1 MSAVFLHK
9 VAPALRHRNFRRYFM
24 GQIVSVIGSWI
35 QTVAISW
42 AIYRVT
48 NSVFLLGLAAF
59 LIQGPQLVLT
69 PLVGVWIDRCDKK
82 RFLLAVQ
89 VFNLFLSTLLFTLA
103 ASDAL
108 SGSNLLVASALLGV
122 LNSCDTPLRQSL
134 LISLVDDKRDLS
146 SAIALN
152 ASVFTTGRFVGP
164 LIAGL
169 MLSTFSEAACFLAN
183 ALSFLALIAALLSIK
198 LAGSEKKEG
207 QVSSIKAALLEGFAF
222 ARRSPGIRTPLAL
235 LAIVNVTA
243 SSSLVLAPVFVAQV
257 MRGDSVQLGWLLGA
271 AGAGAVLA
279 TLLLAG
285 RHALSRIALFLSM
298 APFLSVAG
306 LWGLAAAT
314 RWDVAIVA
322 MFLIGAGI
330 ALTNVTTNSLLQNLI
345 PQSLRGRL
353 ISLFAAIRFGMDAV
367 GGLLAG
373 WLASLLGPGWTVLI
387 ESLILL
393 ALSLALFPS
402 LKSIRTT
409 LSKQT
414 PGPADI

>member
-1 MSAVFLHK
+1 MSVVFLQN
-9 VAPALRHRNFRRYFM
+9 VVPALRHRNFRRYFM

-82 RFLLAVQ
+82 RLLLAVQ
-89 VFNLFLSTLLFTLA
+89 VLNLILSCLLFTLA
-103 ASDAL
+103 ASGAL
-108 SGSNLLVASALLGV
+108 SGSSLLVASALLGV

-134 LISLVDDKRDLS
+134 LISLVGDKRDLS

-164 LIAGL
+164 LIAGM
-169 MLSTFSEAACFLAN
+169 MLSTFSEAACFLTN
-183 ALSFLALIAALLSIK
+183 ALSFLALISALLSIK
-198 LAGSEKKEG
+198 LAGPQKNEG
-207 QVSSIKAALLEGFAF
+207 QVASIKAALLEGVAY
-222 ARRSPGIRTPLAL
+222 ASQSPGIRTPLAL

-243 SSSLVLAPVFVAQV
+243 SSSLVLAPVIVAQV

-271 AGAGAVLA
+271 AGSGAVLA

-285 RHALSRIALFLSM
+285 RHALSRISLFLTL

-306 LWGLAAAT
+306 LWALAAAT

-345 PQSLRGRL
+345 PESLRGRL
-353 ISLFAAIRFGMDAV
+353 ISLFAAVRFGMDAL

-373 WLASLLGPGWTVLI
+373 WLGSLLGPGWTVLI
-387 ESLILL
+387 ESVMLL
-393 ALSLALFPS
+393 ALTLALFPS
-402 LKSIRTT
+402 LRSIRAT
-409 LSKQT
+409 LSK
-414 PGPADI
+414 